1 MEKKWEKRRELNN
14 NSFANSLKI
23 MSNNNPLIIP
33 RNNFVEEALNF
44 ATKNNDLSKI
54 HDLLKIMKNPY
65 NYSDN
70 IINFQKPGNSEKNIP
85 LIVAPNNF

>member
-1 MEKKWEKRRELNN
+1 
-14 NSFANSLKI
+14 

-33 RNNFVEEALNF
+33 NNFVEEALNF

-70 IINFQKPGNSEKNIP
+70 IINFQKPGNSEKKYTTYCGT
-85 LIVAPNNF
+85 

>member
-70 IINFQKPGNSEKNIP
+70 IINFQKPETQRKKYTTYCGT
-85 LIVAPNNF
+85 